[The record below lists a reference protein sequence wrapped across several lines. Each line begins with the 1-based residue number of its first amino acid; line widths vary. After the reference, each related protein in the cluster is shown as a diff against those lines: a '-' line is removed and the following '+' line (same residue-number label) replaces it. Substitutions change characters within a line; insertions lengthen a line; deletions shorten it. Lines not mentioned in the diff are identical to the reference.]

1 MKETI
6 ISVPTGTFPAAIG
19 DRVRVSLWNV
29 NGLETIDVIVREIV
43 TGCGASDKV
52 KLRYDETLLPFG
64 LTTISRC
71 VITGFQKLCSCCSAR
86 PCMEVFAPAQAVV
99 EGRRHVFILPGDY
112 RLDGI
117 KFYSPFPEPI
127 SLALQ
132 VTVGGINL
140 FPHTLLMDDGVLTV
154 IRTAFAAL
162 FSSGLIPAGTVIE
175 VNVVDAPQELYYEAQ
190 WHGLTLCLLGIWYPH
205 ARTAKGSLQRTPGV
219 RPVAPVTPGEPDPEY
234 PYGTFVVDGDGNF
247 VDMGDGTLVTEG
259 EAGSGTPVDDGGGST
274 VVDGGGS
281 TVIE

>member
-6 ISVPTGTFPAAIG
+6 ISVPTGTFPAVIG
-19 DRVRVSLWNV
+19 DRIRISLHNV
-29 NGLETIDVIVREIV
+29 NGLETVDAVVREIV

-64 LTTISRC
+64 LASINKC

-86 PCMEVFAPAQAVV
+86 PCMEVFAPTQAVV
-99 EGRRHVFILPGDY
+99 EGRRHVMILPGDY
-112 RLDGI
+112 RLDAV
-117 KFYSPFPEPI
+117 KFYSPFPEP
-127 SLALQ
+127 LPLTVQ
-132 VTVGGINL
+132 VTVGGVNL
-140 FPHTLLMDDGVLTV
+140 FPHALLMDDGVLTAT
-154 IRTAFAAL
+154 RAAFAAL
-162 FSSGLIPAGTVIE
+162 FSSGLVPAGTVIE

-190 WHGLTLCLLGIWYPH
+190 WHGLTFCLLGIWYPH
-205 ARTAKGSLQRTPGV
+205 AKTAKGSLQRTPGV
-219 RPVAPVTPGEPDPEY
+219 RPVAPAIPEEPGSY

-259 EAGSGTPVDDGGGST
+259 EAGSGTPVDDGAGST

>member
-29 NGLETIDVIVREIV
+29 NGLETIDVIIREIV

-64 LTTISRC
+64 LSSISRC
-71 VITGFQKLCSCCSAR
+71 TITGFQKLCLCCSAR
-86 PCMEVFAPAQAVV
+86 PCMEVFAPTQAVV
-99 EGRRHVFILPGDY
+99 EGRRHVMIMPGDY
-112 RLDGI
+112 RLDSV
-117 KFYSPFPEPI
+117 KFYSPGPETLP
-127 SLALQ
+127 LTVQ

-140 FPHTLLMDDGVLTV
+140 FPHALLMDDEALTI
-154 IRTAFAAL
+154 IRTAFVAL
-162 FSSGLIPAGTVIE
+162 FSSGLIPAGTAIE

-205 ARTAKGSLQRTPGV
+205 AKTAKGSLQRTPGV
-219 RPVAPVTPGEPDPEY
+219 RPVTPETGGGGTGY
-234 PYGTFVVDGDGNF
+234 PYGTFVVDGEGNF
-247 VDMGDGTLVTEG
+247 VDMGDGTLVIEG
-259 EAGSGTPVDDGGGST
+259 VPGGGIPVDDGAGST